1 MTTFEDARV
10 RWDRRYGEA
19 DALFGEAPN
28 AWLAAHAHLLPAGAR
43 VLSLADGQGRNGV
56 WLAQRGCRVT
66 AFDLSPVGIE
76 QARRRARALDV
87 AIDLSVADIADWPWT
102 PDACDAVVGI
112 FFQFASPALRA
123 QIFEGVKRTLVPG
136 GLFVLEGYGLR
147 QLEHRTGGPGVA
159 ENLYTMPM
167 LLQAFEGWRI
177 EASRDLDTSLA
188 EGTGHAGR
196 SHLLSMVLRKPG

>member
-10 RWDRRYGEA
+10 RWDRRYGET

-28 AWLAAHAHLLPAGAR
+28 AWLVAHAHRLPVGAR

-102 PDACDAVVGI
+102 SEAFDAVVGI

-123 QIFEGVKRTLVPG
+123 RIFEGVKRTLVPG

-177 EASRDLDTSLA
+177 EASRDLDADLA

-196 SHLLSMVLRKPG
+196 SHLLSMVLRKPA

>member
-19 DALFGEAPN
+19 DALFGDEPN
-28 AWLAAHAHLLPAGAR
+28 AWLAAHAYLLPVHAR

-56 WLAQRGCRVT
+56 WLAQRGCQVT
-66 AFDLSPVGIE
+66 AFDLSPIGIE
-76 QARRRARALDV
+76 QARRRARERDV
-87 AIDLSVADIADWPWT
+87 AIDLSVTDIADWTWA
-102 PDACDAVVGI
+102 PDAFDAVVGI
-112 FFQFASPALRA
+112 FFQFASPELRER
-123 QIFEGVKRTLVPG
+123 IFAGVARTLVPG
-136 GLFVLEGYGLR
+136 GVFVLEGYGLR

-177 EASRDLDTSLA
+177 EASRDLDADLA
-188 EGTGHAGR
+188 EGSGHVGR
-196 SHLLSMVLRKPG
+196 SHLLSMVLRKPA